1 MTSDVT
7 PYPMEYDVAYP
18 EGKRNRLTAL
28 FRFVLVL
35 PMMLITSLIT
45 SGAVAL
51 SVATG
56 LMILF
61 RGKYPR
67 VWFDWQVE
75 ISRLNARLGAYMGY
89 LRDEYPATDD
99 AQAVTLNYEYP
110 DVASD
115 LRRWMPLVKWLL
127 AIPHIVVLVILFA
140 AQAIVSVIA
149 WLAIII
155 VGVFPRGM
163 FNFSVGVNRWLYR
176 LDAYIFVL
184 NTDRYPPFRLK

>member
-1 MTSDVT
+1 MTSDVAA
-7 PYPMEYDVAYP
+7 YPMEYDVAYP
-18 EGKRNRLTAL
+18 EGKRNRLTTL

-35 PMMLITSLIT
+35 PMLLITGLIT

-67 VWFDWQVE
+67 AWFDWQVE
-75 ISRLNARLGAYMGY
+75 ISRLNARLGAYTGY

-99 AQAVTLNYEYP
+99 GQAVTLNYEYP

>member
-1 MTSDVT
+1 MTSDIA
-7 PYPMEYDVAYP
+7 PYPMEYDIAYP
-18 EGKRNRLTAL
+18 EGKRNRLTTL

-35 PMMLITSLIT
+35 PMMLVTSLIT

-155 VGVFPRGM
+155 VGVYPRGM